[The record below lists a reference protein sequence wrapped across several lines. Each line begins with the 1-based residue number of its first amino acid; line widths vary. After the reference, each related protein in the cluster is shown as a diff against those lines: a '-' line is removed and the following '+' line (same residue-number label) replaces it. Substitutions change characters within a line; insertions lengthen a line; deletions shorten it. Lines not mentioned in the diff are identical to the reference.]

1 MTDTPSE
8 NPFETTAETRDN
20 MPPAEDIDGEDATLD
35 AGFSEEASAAAS
47 PSVEDQLAEA
57 QNLYH
62 RTLAEM
68 ENLRKRQQ
76 RELGEMA
83 RYACIPLLRDLLPIM
98 DNLQRAIQVAS
109 QSGEGASLLEGVK
122 MVMQQFTNTLQ
133 QHGCQPIAAEQ
144 QPFDPN
150 VHQAVSQL
158 PSPSHPAGTVMHEVL
173 PGFQLHDRVIR
184 PSRLLIFTSRQHLPI
199 LLSRSLLCPP
209 TITSATAA
217 SMNLR
222 RCSRLKPMRKLFA
235 PNVTSPSCGEKLE
248 PAAG

>member
-1 MTDTPSE
+1 MDNIVTDTPSE

-184 PSRLLIFTSRQHLPI
+184 PSHVVVS
-199 LLSRSLLCPP
+199 SGEPP
-209 TITSATAA
+209 A
-217 SMNLR
+217 
-222 RCSRLKPMRKLFA
+222 C
-235 PNVTSPSCGEKLE
+235 
-248 PAAG
+248 